1 MYRLQFNRKR
11 ESMSYLKDRII
22 KDGLVLPNNVIK
34 VDSFMNHQI
43 DPEIMQE
50 IAIDFYYRFRQA
62 GVTKV
67 LTIEASG
74 IAPAIITAAHFKV
87 PMLFAK
93 KTQPS
98 TLNNQDRY
106 ETDVHSYTKNVT
118 SRVIISKQY
127 LKADDRV
134 LIIDDFLA
142 NGEAALG
149 LIDLVHQA
157 GASVV
162 GVGICIE
169 KSFQEGRNKLDEM
182 GIPVNSICRIASLED
197 QKISFL
203 DQN

>member
-1 MYRLQFNRKR
+1 
-11 ESMSYLKDRII
+11 MSYLKERII
-22 KDGLVLPNNVIK
+22 KDGQILPNNVIK

-43 DPEIMQE
+43 DPEIIQE
-50 IAIDFYYRFRQA
+50 IGIDFYYQFRQA
-62 GVTKV
+62 GVTKI

-106 ETDVHSYTKNVT
+106 ETNVHSYTKDVT
-118 SRVIISKQY
+118 SKVIISKQY
-127 LKADDRV
+127 LSSNDRV
-134 LIIDDFLA
+134 LIVDDFLA

-149 LIDLVHQA
+149 LIDLVEQA
-157 GASVV
+157 GAQVV

-169 KSFQEGRNKLDEM
+169 KSFQPGRKKLEDK
-182 GIPVNSICRIASLED
+182 GVRVHSICRIASLEN
-197 QKISFL
+197 QEITFL
-203 DQN
+203 EGN

>member
-1 MYRLQFNRKR
+1 
-11 ESMSYLKDRII
+11 MSYLKERIL
-22 KDGLVLPNNVIK
+22 KDGKVLPNNVIK

-43 DPEIMQE
+43 DPQIMQE
-50 IAIDFYYRFRQA
+50 IGIDFYYRFRQA
-62 GVTKV
+62 GITKV

-98 TLNNQDRY
+98 TLKNQERY

-127 LKADDRV
+127 LNENDRV

-149 LIDLVHQA
+149 LIDLVEQA
-157 GASVV
+157 GATVV

-169 KSFQEGRNKLDEM
+169 KSFQAGRQKLEAK
-182 GIPVNSICRIASLED
+182 GVPVHSICRISSLEN
-197 QKISFL
+197 QQIQFL
-203 DQN
+203 ESN

>member
-1 MYRLQFNRKR
+1 
-11 ESMSYLKDRII
+11 MSYLKARILR
-22 KDGLVLPNNVIK
+22 DGKILPNNVIK

-43 DPEIMQE
+43 DPEIIQE
-50 IAIDFYYRFRQA
+50 IGIDFYYQFRQA

-98 TLNNQDRY
+98 TLKNQERY

-127 LKADDRV
+127 LSSEDRV

-149 LIDLVHQA
+149 LIDLVQQA
-157 GASVV
+157 GAQVV

-169 KSFQEGRNKLDEM
+169 KAFQPGRKKLEER
-182 GIPVNSICRIASLED
+182 GILVHSICRIASLEN
-197 QKISFL
+197 QEIKFL
-203 DQN
+203 DGN